1 MGMTSQTRN
10 FCVTLAVIAGASL
23 AHAEDL
29 AVPADEFQATVVNK
43 TMRVKST
50 SGKVYEIQM
59 RDGGKAIVAVD
70 YNDVGRWRAAEPNG
84 FCLSWNKQAPTEN
97 CYTMVRRDGA
107 LAILSANGILGS
119 WVESIR

>member
-1 MGMTSQTRN
+1 MANQPWKL
-10 FCVTLAVIAGASL
+10 CVAIAVIAGASI

-29 AVPADEFQATVVNK
+29 AVTADEFQASVVNK

-50 SGKVYEIQM
+50 SGKVYEMQL

-70 YNDVGRWRAAEPNG
+70 YNDVGRWRPAEPNG

-107 LAILSANGILGS
+107 LAILSANGTLGS
-119 WVESIR
+119 WVESVR

>member
-1 MGMTSQTRN
+1 MTSQTRN
-10 FCVTLAVIAGASL
+10 FCVAIAVIAGASL

-50 SGKVYEIQM
+50 SGKVYEMQLRI
-59 RDGGKAIVAVD
+59 GGKAIVSVD
-70 YNDVGRWRAAEPNG
+70 YNDVGRWRPAEPNG

-107 LAILSANGILGS
+107 LAILSANGTLGS